1 MYSGVGFPLLS
12 CNLNSFKYSLTCT
25 WCLASH
31 CSFFRS
37 RHSSNRPRRRNHDS
51 QICSGMPTTCSG
63 QRPSQHHMGL
73 GVWAHDLQKPSGGVR
88 GLVIGDLLR
97 PVVSRTIAQV
107 FASDFQQA
115 CQPHQFALSTRAGT
129 GAICAHQLI
138 IDMSMIKVFEH
149 CGHMQTLTDSLELV
163 APA

>member
-97 PVVSRTIAQV
+97 PVVSRINLLCPPGREQGPSALINLSSTCQGSRSLNIA
-107 FASDFQQA
+107 D
-115 CQPHQFALSTRAGT
+115 
-129 GAICAHQLI
+129 ICRH
-138 IDMSMIKVFEH
+138 
-149 CGHMQTLTDSLELV
+149 
-163 APA
+163 